1 MQRGKKFVKVTSC
14 RRFFS
19 VESLTLLFAA
29 LSLAGCYRPAWFIG
43 VGGKYNEAKV
53 EIMRPRGDLNKAI
66 INLEEVVRSD
76 PTYRDSLT
84 MLGRAY
90 YKAGRY
96 EDAYKMV
103 QRAVV
108 VDKDD
113 EVAWLMV
120 GVLQLRLGQEQT
132 GYQTLKGGLTLFTKA
147 NGSEE
152 YRGYEFW
159 DKAGKVKIATRRAVL
174 AVLKGEGGDEEK
186 NNVIHSVENILAA
199 MDHEIFLQDARRN
212 RELNEESSED

>member
-1 MQRGKKFVKVTSC
+1 MA
-14 RRFFS
+14 
-19 VESLTLLFAA
+19 LAAA
-29 LSLAGCYRPAWFIG
+29 LSIGGCYRPTWFVG

-53 EIMRPRGDLNKAI
+53 EIMRPQKGDLNKAI
-66 INLEEVVRSD
+66 TNLEQVVREE

-108 VDKDD
+108 VNKDD
-113 EVAWLMV
+113 EVAWLVV
-120 GVLQLRLGQEQT
+120 GLVQLRLGQEQN

-152 YRGYEFW
+152 YRGYEVW
-159 DKAGKVKIATRRAVL
+159 DKAGRVKIATRRAVL
-174 AVLKGEGGDEEK
+174 AVLKAEGGEENK
-186 NNVIHSVENILAA
+186 NNVIRSVENILSA
-199 MDHEIFLQDARRN
+199 MDHEIFLQDNRRN
-212 RELNEESSED
+212 QDLNIQYSDD